1 MLLIVALDNPE
12 VWWWSTKFGK
22 LLQFGMVNKVNEIQK
37 NFNEIHSNTPPAS
50 ILFAIIMGGRETKI
64 LFGVALYYMH
74 PTKSILDP

>member
-1 MLLIVALDNPE
+1 
-12 VWWWSTKFGK
+12 
-22 LLQFGMVNKVNEIQK
+22 MVNKVNEIQK

-50 ILFAIIMGGRETKI
+50 ILFAIIMGGREAKV